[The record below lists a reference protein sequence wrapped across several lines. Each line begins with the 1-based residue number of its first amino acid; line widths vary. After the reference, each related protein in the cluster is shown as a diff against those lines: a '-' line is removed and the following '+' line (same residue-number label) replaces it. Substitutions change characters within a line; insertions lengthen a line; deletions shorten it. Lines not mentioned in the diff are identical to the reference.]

1 MSNST
6 SKFSL
11 PTKSGSSSNR
21 FKFFIPR
28 NNKNKQQQ
36 NPEPVNQDASQVES
50 YESVSPVSAS
60 VKNSNNLVSS
70 FTQKLQVDSYPYE
83 SNSPIPAS
91 VKNLN
96 NLLSSLTPLTVGKG
110 SKTSENAEKPY
121 FVLEDLWECF
131 KEWSAYGVNV
141 PLTLSDH
148 EHVIQYFAPYISA
161 IQLYVED
168 QELDKKASEESGTS
182 VPPNKA
188 PHKLVYEYF
197 EHDLP
202 YVRLPLSDQASP
214 FLFQIYLFTLHLF
227 LRFEP

>member
-6 SKFSL
+6 SKCSL
-11 PTKSGSSSNR
+11 PMKSGSSSNR

-36 NPEPVNQDASQVES
+36 NPEPVNQDVSQVES

-60 VKNSNNLVSS
+60 VKNSNNL
-70 FTQKLQVDSYPYE
+70 
-83 SNSPIPAS
+83 
-91 VKNLN
+91 
-96 NLLSSLTPLTVGKG
+96 TVGKG
-110 SKTSENAEKPY
+110 SKTPENAEKPY

-168 QELDKKASEESGTS
+168 QELE
-182 VPPNKA
+182 
-188 PHKLVYEYF
+188 
-197 EHDLP
+197 
-202 YVRLPLSDQASP
+202 
-214 FLFQIYLFTLHLF
+214 
-227 LRFEP
+227 